1 MKKAIAAGHC
11 CLDITPVI
19 PDRGLTPDEMF
30 APGKLTGING
40 VQIHTGGSCTN
51 TGLAMKVLGA
61 DVTLM
66 GKVGRDEFGDLVREI
81 IWRHGGPD
89 AADHMIVSEDAAT
102 SFTFIMAIP
111 GIDRSFLAFPGANDS
126 FGPEDLQDEVLK
138 EAVHF
143 HFGYP
148 SVMKRMYENDGEAL
162 VQIFRHVKELG
173 LSTSLDTCAIDPAS
187 PAAKADWVKII
198 SRVLPYVDFFMPSM
212 EELCCMM
219 DPAHYAVWEARA
231 AGKELAAV
239 FDLDEDVKPLAD
251 RLFTLGAKAVL
262 IKCGAPGL
270 YFRTA
275 GQETLKD
282 VGSKLQLDT
291 AAWAGKD
298 FFTRSF
304 QPDRILSAT
313 GAGDTCIAAFL
324 TALLQG
330 YTAEKCTE
338 LAAATGASCVEAYDS
353 LSGLRPFA
361 ELEQKICAGWKR
373 TGA

>member
-1 MKKAIAAGHC
+1 M
-11 CLDITPVI
+11 
-19 PDRGLTPDEMF
+19 
-30 APGKLTGING
+30 
-40 VQIHTGGSCTN
+40 
-51 TGLAMKVLGA
+51 
-61 DVTLM
+61 
-66 GKVGRDEFGDLVREI
+66 
-81 IWRHGGPD
+81 
-89 AADHMIVSEDAAT
+89 
-102 SFTFIMAIP
+102 
-111 GIDRSFLAFPGANDS
+111 
-126 FGPEDLQDEVLK
+126 
-138 EAVHF
+138 
-143 HFGYP
+143 
-148 SVMKRMYENDGEAL
+148 
-162 VQIFRHVKELG
+162 
-173 LSTSLDTCAIDPAS
+173 
-187 PAAKADWVKII
+187 
-198 SRVLPYVDFFMPSM
+198 
-212 EELCCMM
+212 
-219 DPAHYAVWEARA
+219 
-231 AGKELAAV
+231 
-239 FDLDEDVKPLAD
+239 
-251 RLFTLGAKAVL
+251 L